1 MGHDILGRVSLAF
14 ALTTFACVSVFAVDR
29 IADNMRSAY
38 EGEKDT
44 LEFVEEII
52 RVIINSLGILVGFSW
67 EHSFDGSVED
77 IADNAPVSGAAA
89 IVNTQLILGLSVCA
103 LILPAWREYI
113 LQKVM
118 LIEDMMRK
126 KRGLHSDEESEEE
139 EEE

>member
-1 MGHDILGRVSLAF
+1 
-14 ALTTFACVSVFAVDR
+14 VDK
-29 IADNMRSAY
+29 IADNMRTAY
-38 EGEKDT
+38 EGQKDT
-44 LEFVEEII
+44 LLFVEEII

-77 IADNAPVSGAAA
+77 IAENAPLRGKAAS
-89 IVNTQLILGLSVCA
+89 VNTQLILGIAVCA

-126 KRGLHSDEESEEE
+126 KRGLASDEESEEE
-139 EEE
+139 ESEAGDHDAHGEHLALEDAHGGVRH